1 MRSPEP
7 EKPAPGKGTP
17 QSDGATSAAPAAP
30 RTTYGR
36 LGWVDAA
43 KGLCIL
49 LVVAG
54 HAIINLNNNGFATGI
69 WEEINLVIGP
79 VRMPLFFLLSGLFAA
94 KALSESWRKFA
105 DRRIWVMLWL
115 LVLWV
120 PIREIWLA
128 MIPRTTVDHSDDIT
142 APAGLDPENWG
153 PMVGRMLEAVQ
164 GPPSYLWFLYA
175 LALFAVLSKATRRVH
190 PVLQILVA
198 GVVAMYTPELDLGW
212 PWNDILHTYVFYLV
226 GMYAAPW
233 IHRVARLRSLPVILG
248 STAVYTAVGLRIY
261 TTNDHFNLGLNGPVR
276 LFLASVG
283 IIAVISA
290 VSALEG
296 SPLLRPLIA
305 VGSRTLPVFIMHIMV
320 LATVIFVADLVLP
333 GDPGLPLQ
341 PLILAAIVVT
351 LCLGLHRL
359 LTACGFEW
367 LFRRAAW
374 TRQWYLRQVS
384 RSSAA

>member
-17 QSDGATSAAPAAP
+17 QSDGATAPAAP

-54 HAIINLNNNGFATGI
+54 HAIINLNNNGYATGI

-94 KALSESWRKFA
+94 KALSENWRKFA

-128 MIPRTTVDHSDDIT
+128 MIPRTTVDHSGGIT

-190 PVLQILVA
+190 PVIQILVA
-198 GVVAMYTPELDLGW
+198 GGVAMYAPGLDPGW

-233 IHRVARLRSLPVILG
+233 IHRLARLRSLPVILG
-248 STAVYTAVGLRIY
+248 ATAVYTAVGLRIY

-296 SPLLRPLIA
+296 SSLLRPLIA

-320 LATVIFVADLVLP
+320 LATVIFVTDLVLP

-359 LTACGFEW
+359 LTACGVGW
-367 LFRRAAW
+367 LFRRPAW
-374 TRQWYLRQVS
+374 TRRWYLREVS
-384 RSSAA
+384 RRSAA

>member
-1 MRSPEP
+1 
-7 EKPAPGKGTP
+7 
-17 QSDGATSAAPAAP
+17 
-30 RTTYGR
+30 
-36 LGWVDAA
+36 
-43 KGLCIL
+43 
-49 LVVAG
+49 
-54 HAIINLNNNGFATGI
+54 
-69 WEEINLVIGP
+69 
-79 VRMPLFFLLSGLFAA
+79 
-94 KALSESWRKFA
+94 
-105 DRRIWVMLWL
+105 
-115 LVLWV
+115 
-120 PIREIWLA
+120 
-128 MIPRTTVDHSDDIT
+128 
-142 APAGLDPENWG
+142 
-153 PMVGRMLEAVQ
+153 
-164 GPPSYLWFLYA
+164 
-175 LALFAVLSKATRRVH
+175 
-190 PVLQILVA
+190 
-198 GVVAMYTPELDLGW
+198 
-212 PWNDILHTYVFYLV
+212 
-226 GMYAAPW
+226 
-233 IHRVARLRSLPVILG
+233 
-248 STAVYTAVGLRIY
+248 AVYAAVGLRIY

-305 VGSRTLPVFIMHIMV
+305 VGSRTLTVFIMHIMV

>member
-1 MRSPEP
+1 MHWHCS
-7 EKPAPGKGTP
+7 
-17 QSDGATSAAPAAP
+17 
-30 RTTYGR
+30 
-36 LGWVDAA
+36 
-43 KGLCIL
+43 
-49 LVVAG
+49 
-54 HAIINLNNNGFATGI
+54 
-69 WEEINLVIGP
+69 
-79 VRMPLFFLLSGLFAA
+79 
-94 KALSESWRKFA
+94 
-105 DRRIWVMLWL
+105 
-115 LVLWV
+115 
-120 PIREIWLA
+120 
-128 MIPRTTVDHSDDIT
+128 
-142 APAGLDPENWG
+142 
-153 PMVGRMLEAVQ
+153 
-164 GPPSYLWFLYA
+164 
-175 LALFAVLSKATRRVH
+175 ALFAVLSKSTRRVH

-233 IHRVARLRSLPVILG
+233 VHRVARLRSLPVILG

-261 TTNDHFNLGLNGPVR
+261 TTNDHFNLGLNG
-276 LFLASVG
+276 
-283 IIAVISA
+283 
-290 VSALEG
+290 
-296 SPLLRPLIA
+296 PLIA

-359 LTACGFEW
+359 LAACGFEW

-384 RSSAA
+384 RFSAA